1 MRSASRETDASL
13 SKRVENVRMNDIP
26 LRPIGLVSSPVT
38 THTDENWG
46 EIRSKIILSS
56 EFAGGLLGLEGFS
69 HAIVVTY
76 LHQAKFEREK
86 HLRRR
91 PRNLDSMPETGI
103 FAQRAKNRPNSI
115 GVTTVEILD
124 VGHDY
129 LEVRGLDAIDATPVL
144 DVKPYYPH
152 FDRIEVPRVPGWV
165 DRLMEG
171 YF

>member
-1 MRSASRETDASL
+1 MDA
-13 SKRVENVRMNDIP
+13 IP
-26 LRPIGLVSSPVT
+26 LRPVGWVSCPVT
-38 THTDENWG
+38 TRTDENWG
-46 EIRSKIILSS
+46 EVRSKIVLSA

-76 LHQAKFEREK
+76 LHQAEFEREK

-103 FAQRAKNRPNSI
+103 FAQRAKNRPNPI

-129 LEVRGLDAIDATPVL
+129 LEVRGLDAIDDTPVL
-144 DVKPYYPH
+144 DIKPYYPH
-152 FDRIEVPRVPGWV
+152 FDRIEAPVVADWV
-165 DRLMEG
+165 NRLMEG